1 MQTNKQL
8 YSNNKEKSNIISK
21 YLLIFVI
28 VTFVQIGL
36 LFLTAIIPGDTINSN
51 LKESAD
57 FLTDKELFFNI
68 QNDNIASRVDR
79 YADSILL
86 GIIYGYD
93 HEHPLTSIMSSS
105 YYHTD
110 TANENYNL
118 KDAVYNNLA
127 PNYDYSRYWHG
138 SSAYVKPLLIF
149 FNLREIYLINAVILI
164 ILLIAM
170 MISIV
175 KYISKGAAV
184 CFFISAMAVSIWYVP
199 FSLEYTW
206 NFFIMMISSLII
218 MSGYRKTNSH
228 NKLMPVFFV
237 TGSMTAYFDFL
248 TTETLTLLIPLTLL
262 VVMEYDAGKLD
273 NIKSG
278 LRTCISAAILWGI
291 GYISC
296 WLAKWTLASIVLKE
310 NAFASAFSNATIR
323 MYGEADNLSKL
334 SQIFGAII
342 RNLSCILPFNH
353 IAENG
358 YVFCIIFYIVLL
370 MIYYL
375 VRNDN
380 GSCILPRL
388 LILPAIVPYIRYIV
402 MSNHSYIHYFFTFR
416 AQMATIFCIALIFY
430 YGVDRKLLQKEW
442 KKIYKKKQS

>member
-1 MQTNKQL
+1 MHTNKQL
-8 YSNNKEKSNIISK
+8 YSNSKEKSNTLSK

-28 VTFVQIGL
+28 VTFIQTGL
-36 LFLTAIIPGDTINSN
+36 LFLTAIIPGNIINSN

-68 QNDNIASRVDR
+68 QNDNLASRVDR

-110 TANENYNL
+110 IANENYNL

-138 SSAYVKPLLIF
+138 STAYVKPMLIF
-149 FNLREIYLINAVILI
+149 FNLRQIYLINAVILI
-164 ILLIAM
+164 ILLMAM
-170 MISIV
+170 IISIV

-184 CFFISAMAVSIWYVP
+184 CFFISAMAVSIWFVP

-206 NFFIMMISSLII
+206 NFFIMIISSLII
-218 MSGYRKTNSH
+218 MSGYRKTNSQ
-228 NKLMPVFFV
+228 NKLMTVFFV

-248 TTETLTLLIPLTLL
+248 TTETLTLLFPLILL
-262 VVMEYDAGKLD
+262 VIMEYDAGKLD

-278 LRTCISAAILWGI
+278 LKACISATILWGI

-334 SQIFGAII
+334 SQILGAII

-353 IAENG
+353 IAKNG
-358 YVFCIIFYIVLL
+358 YAFCIIFYIGLL

-380 GSCILPRL
+380 RSCILPRL

-416 AQMATIFCIALIFY
+416 AQMSTFFCIALIFY